1 MIVLDTHT
9 LIWWVDSPQKLSKKA
24 KKAIEE
30 EKSKDRGILVSSIST
45 FEIYLLIKKGKLE
58 LANNPDVWL
67 EKIESLPAI
76 RFIPVDNKIAA
87 YSVNLP
93 DFDYKDP
100 ADRMIIATALNL
112 GVKLV
117 TSDKKILNYKNVQSV
132 W

>member
-9 LIWWVDSPQKLSKKA
+9 LIWWIDSPQKLSEKA
-24 KKAIEE
+24 KEIIEE
-30 EKSKDRGILVSSIST
+30 EKSKEKGILVSSMTT

-58 LANNPDVWL
+58 LTSHPDTWL
-67 EKIESLPAI
+67 EKIEDLPSV

-93 DFDYKDP
+93 DFANSDP
-100 ADRMIIATALNL
+100 VDRIIIATALNL
-112 GVKLV
+112 GAKLI
-117 TSDKKILNYKNVQSV
+117 TSDEKILNYKKVQAI

>member
-30 EKSKDRGILVSSIST
+30 EKANGKGILISSIST

-58 LANNPDVWL
+58 LTNYPDVWL
-67 EKIESLPAI
+67 GKIENLP
-76 RFIPVDNKIAA
+76 FVKFVPVDNRIVAS
-87 YSVNLP
+87 SVNLP
-93 DFDYKDP
+93 DFPHKDP
-100 ADRMIIATALNL
+100 ADRIIIATALNT
-112 GVKLV
+112 GAKVI
-117 TSDKKILNYKNVQSV
+117 TADKKILDYPHVQSI